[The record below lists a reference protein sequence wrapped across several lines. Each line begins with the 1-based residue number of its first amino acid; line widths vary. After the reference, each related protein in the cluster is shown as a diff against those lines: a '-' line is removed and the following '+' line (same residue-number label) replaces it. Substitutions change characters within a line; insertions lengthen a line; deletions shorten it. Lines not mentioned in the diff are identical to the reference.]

1 MMALNRC
8 LTSKRFLHLRYLLK
22 IASRKSAPARVSPS
36 PICPCTTCC
45 CHWQSVQLPLVPERR
60 QTKPGSSERLLPSDQ
75 RPNVRSEAFD
85 SACLF
90 EHRRKISPLSEPDRS
105 TVATNPYNE
114 AMLLHDQ
121 QSASDSCARP
131 ASVPDCCYGT
141 ACSAANLA
149 CLDHLD
155 RQLATRSNFPFLAD
169 LLS

>member
-1 MMALNRC
+1 MALNRC

-22 IASRKSAPARVSPS
+22 IASRKSAPARVSPL
-36 PICPCTTCC
+36 PTYPCTTYC
-45 CHWQSVQLPLVPERR
+45 CHLQSVQLLPVLERH
-60 QTKPGSSERLLPSDQ
+60 QTEPGSYEHLLPSDQ
-75 RPNVRSEAFD
+75 RLNVKSEAFD

-90 EHRRKISPLSEPDRS
+90 EHHRKISPLSEPDRS